1 LPEAGIRLNRLLARR
16 GVGSRAAIERLIA
29 DGRVTVDGDPVT
41 TQGFRL
47 WDRSVVE
54 IDGRPLPPPR
64 QLRYVAFHK
73 PPGYVTTRRDVSGKP
88 TICDILPP
96 ELQALHPVGRLDRD
110 SEGLLILTTDG
121 ELTLHL
127 THPGHEVEK
136 VYHVLVRGVPSEAAI
151 RCLSEGLDLR
161 DGPTRPARAERLGP
175 AEEGCSWVLIGLRE
189 GRRRQVRRMLKA
201 VGHSVQRLVRVG
213 IGPVE
218 LGDLAPGACR
228 DLLPDEVRA
237 LRRCGSAHPEPT
249 RRRLCVQAEGRRA
262 NQ

>member
-1 LPEAGIRLNRLLARR
+1 MPEAGIRLNRLLARR

-54 IDGRPLPPPR
+54 IDGGAAATAAAPLCGLP
-64 QLRYVAFHK
+64 QTSWLRDDA
-73 PPGYVTTRRDVSGKP
+73 PDVSGKP